1 LRDGGERIA
10 AIARF
15 PYSRCSKKRKV
26 TLKTVWKIFDTALN
40 WILAMCVLAITLIC
54 LAQIFARFIVNSS
67 LPWSDEACRYLF
79 VVTVSLGAGVCVRDR
94 NLIAVD
100 LIPQK
105 LKGNVKFYYILML
118 NLLVMCMA
126 YVLLVYGYRFAQMNM
141 KQLSSSM
148 QIPMGLV
155 YLVLSL
161 SGLLIIISTL
171 RNIVYDFMERVK
183 TGKNV

>member
-1 LRDGGERIA
+1 M
-10 AIARF
+10 RF
-15 PYSRCSKKRKV
+15 S
-26 TLKTVWKIFDTALN
+26 T
-40 WILAMCVLAITLIC
+40 TLIC

-105 LKGNVKFYYILML
+105 LKGKFRFYYVLVL

-126 YVLLVYGYRFAQMNM
+126 YVLLVYGYNFARMNM

-161 SGLLIIISTL
+161 SGLLIIVSTL
-171 RNIVYDFMERVK
+171 RNIVYDFVE
-183 TGKNV
+183 TGKKGKEI

>member
-1 LRDGGERIA
+1 
-10 AIARF
+10 
-15 PYSRCSKKRKV
+15 
-26 TLKTVWKIFDTALN
+26 LKTVWKVFDATLN

-79 VVTVSLGAGVCVRDR
+79 VITVSLGAGVCVRDR

-105 LKGNVKFYYILML
+105 LKGKVRFYYALVL
-118 NLLVMCMA
+118 NILVMCMA
-126 YVLLVYGYRFAQMNM
+126 YVLLVYGYRFALMNM

-148 QIPMGLV
+148 QIPMGIV

-171 RNIVYDFMERVK
+171 RNIVYDFKERDDKGK
-183 TGKNV
+183 TI

>member
-1 LRDGGERIA
+1 M
-10 AIARF
+10 
-15 PYSRCSKKRKV
+15 
-26 TLKTVWKIFDTALN
+26 KTVWKVFDATLN
-40 WILAMCVLAITLIC
+40 WILAICVLAITLIC

-79 VVTVSLGAGVCVRDR
+79 VITVSLGAGVCVRDR

-105 LKGNVKFYYILML
+105 LKGRIKFYYILVL
-118 NLLVMCMA
+118 NILVMCMA

-148 QIPMGLV
+148 QIPMGIV

-171 RNIVYDFMERVK
+171 RNIVCDYRERAEK
-183 TGKNV
+183 GKSI

>member
-1 LRDGGERIA
+1 V
-10 AIARF
+10 
-15 PYSRCSKKRKV
+15 K
-26 TLKTVWKIFDTALN
+26 TLWKIFDATLN
-40 WILAMCVLAITLIC
+40 WILAICVLAITLIC

-79 VVTVSLGAGVCVRDR
+79 VITVSLGAGVCVRDR

-105 LKGNVKFYYILML
+105 LKGKIRFYYVLVL
-118 NLLVMCMA
+118 NILVMCMA

-148 QIPMGLV
+148 QIPMGIV

-171 RNIVYDFMERVK
+171 RNIVYDYMERDEKGK
-183 TGKNV
+183 TI

>member
-1 LRDGGERIA
+1 M
-10 AIARF
+10 
-15 PYSRCSKKRKV
+15 
-26 TLKTVWKIFDTALN
+26 KTVWKVYDATLN
-40 WILAMCVLAITLIC
+40 WILAICVLAITLIC

-79 VVTVSLGAGVCVRDR
+79 VITVSLGAGVCVRDR

-105 LKGNVKFYYILML
+105 LKGKVRFYYILVL
-118 NLLVMCMA
+118 NILVMCLA
-126 YVLLVYGYRFAQMNM
+126 YVLLIHGYRFAQMNM
-141 KQLSSSM
+141 MQLSSSM
-148 QIPMGLV
+148 QIPMGIV

-171 RNIVYDFMERVK
+171 RNIVYDFMERDDKGK
-183 TGKNV
+183 TI

>member
-1 LRDGGERIA
+1 M
-10 AIARF
+10 
-15 PYSRCSKKRKV
+15 
-26 TLKTVWKIFDTALN
+26 KTVWKVYDATLN
-40 WILAMCVLAITLIC
+40 WILAICVLAITLIC

-79 VVTVSLGAGVCVRDR
+79 VITVSLGAGVCVRDR

-105 LKGNVKFYYILML
+105 LKGKVRFYYILVL
-118 NLLVMCMA
+118 NILVMCLA
-126 YVLLVYGYRFAQMNM
+126 YVLLIHGYRFAQMNM
-141 KQLSSSM
+141 MQLSSSM
-148 QIPMGLV
+148 QIPMGIV

-171 RNIVYDFMERVK
+171 RNIVYDFMERDDK
-183 TGKNV
+183 GIAI

>member
-1 LRDGGERIA
+1 M
-10 AIARF
+10 
-15 PYSRCSKKRKV
+15 K
-26 TLKTVWKIFDTALN
+26 TLWKIFDATLN
-40 WILAMCVLAITLIC
+40 WILAICVLAITLIC

-79 VVTVSLGAGVCVRDR
+79 VITVSLGAGVCVRDR

-105 LKGNVKFYYILML
+105 LKGKIRFYYVLVL
-118 NLLVMCMA
+118 NILVMCMA

-148 QIPMGLV
+148 QIPMGIV

-171 RNIVYDFMERVK
+171 RNIVYDYMERDEKGK
-183 TGKNV
+183 TI

>member
-1 LRDGGERIA
+1 
-10 AIARF
+10 
-15 PYSRCSKKRKV
+15 
-26 TLKTVWKIFDTALN
+26 
-40 WILAMCVLAITLIC
+40 MCVLAITLIC

-79 VVTVSLGAGVCVRDR
+79 VITVSLGAGVCVRDR

-105 LKGNVKFYYILML
+105 LKGKVRFYYALVL
-118 NLLVMCMA
+118 NILVMCMA
-126 YVLLVYGYRFAQMNM
+126 YVLLVYGYRFALMNM

-148 QIPMGLV
+148 QIPMGIV

-171 RNIVYDFMERVK
+171 RNIVYDFKERDDKGK
-183 TGKNV
+183 TI

>member
-1 LRDGGERIA
+1 M
-10 AIARF
+10 
-15 PYSRCSKKRKV
+15 
-26 TLKTVWKIFDTALN
+26 KTVWKVFDATLN
-40 WILAMCVLAITLIC
+40 WILAICVLAITLIC

-79 VVTVSLGAGVCVRDR
+79 VITVSLGAGVCVRDR

-105 LKGNVKFYYILML
+105 LKGRIKFYYVLVL
-118 NLLVMCMA
+118 NILVMCMA

-148 QIPMGLV
+148 QIPMGIV

-171 RNIVYDFMERVK
+171 RNIVCDYRERAEK
-183 TGKNV
+183 GKSI

>member
-1 LRDGGERIA
+1 
-10 AIARF
+10 
-15 PYSRCSKKRKV
+15 V
-26 TLKTVWKIFDTALN
+26 KTVWKVFDTTLN
-40 WILAMCVLAITLIC
+40 WILAICVLAISIIC

-79 VVTVSLGAGVCVRDR
+79 VVTVSLGAGVCVRDK

-100 LIPQK
+100 LIPEK
-105 LKGNVKFYYILML
+105 LKGQVKFYYMLIL
-118 NLLVMCMA
+118 NILVMCMA

-141 KQLSSSM
+141 MQLSSSM
-148 QIPMGLV
+148 QIPMGVV

-171 RNIVYDFMERVK
+171 RNIVYDFMKREK
-183 TGKNV
+183 KGKHL

>member
-1 LRDGGERIA
+1 M
-10 AIARF
+10 
-15 PYSRCSKKRKV
+15 
-26 TLKTVWKIFDTALN
+26 KTVWKVFDTTLN
-40 WILAMCVLAITLIC
+40 WILAICVLAISIIC

-79 VVTVSLGAGVCVRDR
+79 VVTVSLGAGVCVRDK

-100 LIPQK
+100 LIPEK
-105 LKGNVKFYYILML
+105 LKGQVKFYYMLIL
-118 NLLVMCMA
+118 NILVMCMA

-141 KQLSSSM
+141 MQLSSSM
-148 QIPMGLV
+148 QIPMGVV

-171 RNIVYDFMERVK
+171 RNIVYDFMKREK
-183 TGKNV
+183 KGKHL

>member
-1 LRDGGERIA
+1 
-10 AIARF
+10 
-15 PYSRCSKKRKV
+15 
-26 TLKTVWKIFDTALN
+26 LKTVWNVFDATLN

-79 VVTVSLGAGVCVRDR
+79 VITVSLGAGVCVRDR

-105 LKGNVKFYYILML
+105 LKGKVRFYYALVL
-118 NLLVMCMA
+118 NILVMCMA
-126 YVLLVYGYRFAQMNM
+126 YVLLVYGYRFSLMNM

-148 QIPMGLV
+148 QIPMGIV

-171 RNIVYDFMERVK
+171 RNIVYDFKERDDKGK
-183 TGKNV
+183 TI